1 MQSVPLNPCGS
12 LPGNRQEQVAPI
24 SQMGRLWLMESS
36 LPRALEL
43 VRTRWSPRPDGALLS
58 TRSLSLASRV
68 APASGGNSGGL
79 ALGPSAGSGV
89 LFTPRLHPKALG
101 GPISFPGPHLPCL
114 KNGGHAFYLFCK
126 ENRDFLV
133 SKSCGPGG
141 SPCPLPDKGL
151 PSTHGRRS

>member
-68 APASGGNSGGL
+68 APASGGNGALPSGPL
-79 ALGPSAGSGV
+79 LVLGCFSHPA
-89 LFTPRLHPKALG
+89 FTPRPWGA
-101 GPISFPGPHLPCL
+101 
-114 KNGGHAFYLFCK
+114 
-126 ENRDFLV
+126 
-133 SKSCGPGG
+133 
-141 SPCPLPDKGL
+141 
-151 PSTHGRRS
+151 PSHSLDLTCRV